1 MFPNIHASRRPIRAS
16 LNAWLPHLPTLAGG
30 ANCGWGLALTLSD
43 PLVFGLPRPDTSL
56 RDRMSAS
63 KAVLPI
69 VLLIGLGFAWAG
81 SQAGSTVLGMPI
93 FGLCVAVAFLI
104 QWVAFVPA
112 FVLQS
117 EKFFDLVGSLT
128 YLTLVGMALWLS
140 PVRDERSTLL
150 AVLVAVWAA
159 RLGTFLFRRVHKT
172 GGDGRFDEIKPS
184 FLRFLTTWTIQGLW
198 VTVTISAALAA
209 ITTSV
214 SRELGLFALLGS
226 IAWAVGFVLE
236 VIADAQKS
244 RFRGDPATAGRFI
257 QTGLWAWSR
266 HPNFFGEILLW
277 IGVAIVA
284 LPVLRGWQFLTLL
297 SPLFVFLLLTRVS
310 GLPLLEAR
318 SDERWGGQPD
328 YEAYKARTPV
338 LVPRPPRN

>member
-1 MFPNIHASRRPIRAS
+1 
-16 LNAWLPHLPTLAGG
+16 
-30 ANCGWGLALTLSD
+30 
-43 PLVFGLPRPDTSL
+43 
-56 RDRMSAS
+56 MSAS
-63 KAVLPI
+63 KTVLPV

-81 SQAGSTVLGMPI
+81 SQGGSTAFGMPI
-93 FGLCVAVAFLI
+93 FGLCVTMAFLM

-112 FVLQS
+112 YVLQS
-117 EKFFDLVGSLT
+117 EKSFDLVGSLT
-128 YLTLVGMALWLS
+128 FLALVGLALWLS
-140 PVRDERSTLL
+140 PVKDGRSVLL
-150 AVLVAVWAA
+150 AVLVAAWAT
-159 RLGTFLFRRVHKT
+159 RLGTFLFRRIHKT
-172 GGDGRFDEIKPS
+172 GGDERFDEIKPS

-214 SRELGLFALLGS
+214 SQELGVFAVLGS
-226 IAWAVGFVLE
+226 TAWAVGFGLE

-244 RFRGDPATAGRFI
+244 RFREEPAAAGQFI

-284 LPVLRGWQFLTLL
+284 LPVLRGWQYVTLL
-297 SPLFVFLLLTRVS
+297 SPLFVFLLLMRVS
-310 GLPLLEAR
+310 GVPLLEAR

-328 YEAYKARTPV
+328 YQAYKARTPV
-338 LVPRPPRN
+338 LVPRPPKN